1 MNNVLNDD
9 LLQCPL
15 VKMCYE
21 MVNEDRHGTFGAEGI
36 VLGEKDGDREYFSCK
51 GCYIMENNLIP
62 KVVKV
67 HEGQTKYPKGSMFH
81 YFNTY
86 GNASAMYMD
95 NLKNKEIN
103 ND

>member
-15 VKMCYE
+15 CQMCYE
-21 MVNEDRHGTFGAEGI
+21 MVDDDGHGTFGAEGI
-36 VLGEKDGDREYFSCK
+36 TQGEDENKNYFSCK

-62 KVVKV
+62 KLVKV

-86 GNASAMYMD
+86 GNANGMYTEY
-95 NLKNKEIN
+95 LKNKEIDN
-103 ND
+103 G